1 MIELLFQKSKVYH
14 VTSDGLYH
22 EYNQWTFCDYDHNW
36 FVRFLRHNF
45 PENKKRIN
53 FFGPVGNPLLICN
66 KFEGPKIFYTP
77 EDVEHKFTKL
87 WLYYRDYR
95 IDYVDLAMGFG
106 IVDSPKYIR
115 FPYWILTT
123 FEPEFT
129 DEDIAKRVKEIN
141 NYRPKKSKDC
151 VLVCGHDPKKT
162 REMILSK
169 VEKILQVDS
178 AGKWRNNTRDL
189 WDKYDNDKIAYMSNF
204 RFNICAEN
212 DNTENYVTEK
222 IFDAFLAGCVPIYY
236 GSNNNPEPGLIN
248 KDALIFWNKDGDNKD
263 SLALIKE
270 LNSNTKAYDEF
281 VSQTR
286 LNDETAEYV
295 IERFNMLR
303 DSLKKILE

>member
-1 MIELLFQKSKVYH
+1 M
-14 VTSDGLYH
+14 
-22 EYNQWTFCDYDHNW
+22 
-36 FVRFLRHNF
+36 
-45 PENKKRIN
+45 
-53 FFGPVGNPLLICN
+53 
-66 KFEGPKIFYTP
+66 
-77 EDVEHKFTKL
+77 

-123 FEPEFT
+123 FEPEYT
-129 DEDIAKRVKEIN
+129 DEDIVKKVRDIN
-141 NYRPKKSKDC
+141 SFRPKKSKDC

-162 REMILSK
+162 REMILNK

-189 WDKYDNDKIAYMSNF
+189 WDKYNNDKIAYMSNF

-222 IFDAFLAGCVPIYY
+222 IFDAFLAGCIPIYY

-248 KDALIFWNKDGDNKD
+248 KDAVIFWNKDGDNKD